1 MLYVV
6 GGMDENEMLLYHV
19 VLALRDSLQIL
30 LKNSTDKRT
39 IIENYDLV
47 SLAIEEIVDDGVILE
62 TDPAA
67 IVQRVSRPPQHEIA
81 GVKGLDL
88 SEQGLL
94 NAWELGKKHLAERL
108 RQGL

>member
-1 MLYVV
+1 MEANSCYLY
-6 GGMDENEMLLYHV
+6 
-19 VLALRDSLQIL
+19 R
-30 LKNSTDKRT
+30 NSTDKRT

-62 TDPAA
+62 TDPTA